1 VSGHLYDPRGPRPT
15 CASHVWSING
25 SIGDSWGFVLR
36 NCTSFATWRL
46 RERNGLGFSNAFR
59 DRHWGDARQWDDVA
73 RDLGYRVDSVP
84 AIGAIA
90 QSDAGRAGHV
100 AWVSDIGPGTV
111 TVEEYNHATPGGYG
125 VRTVPVGEFRYL
137 HLADVAP
144 SPLLGSDRP
153 VVSVSDGLG
162 ESWTARVDAGGTL
175 RVAAPGRQDRVVG
188 RRSAYSP
195 RAAPALSLDHRGRPW
210 VAVTARDG
218 RVLAG
223 TLRGTR
229 FALRPVGVSAVTAS
243 PALAQ
248 SRTHRPVL
256 ATVSPAGTLA
266 TRRLTQRGRWSH
278 PERVG
283 RPGSWATH
291 TAPVLGTDDSGRT
304 WLVAVGARGT
314 TYARVLGRGRLV
326 RLAGAPGS
334 ITSTPALTTA
344 ADGTTYLHQVSAAG
358 RLGVRTLAG
367 LRWSRPAVLDGQ
379 WSPYASP
386 AVGDVAG
393 RLHLAAVDAR
403 GAVLLRAALPGER
416 SRLTVRARSSSDLTR
431 SPGLVTR
438 SNAGVFVVAHTAGR
452 STRSRL
458 LARPASALVGHSAP
472 TRAGFT
478 P

>member
-1 VSGHLYDPRGPRPT
+1 
-15 CASHVWSING
+15 
-25 SIGDSWGFVLR
+25 
-36 NCTSFATWRL
+36 
-46 RERNGLGFSNAFR
+46 
-59 DRHWGDARQWDDVA
+59 
-73 RDLGYRVDSVP
+73 
-84 AIGAIA
+84 
-90 QSDAGRAGHV
+90 
-100 AWVSDIGPGTV
+100 
-111 TVEEYNHATPGGYG
+111 
-125 VRTVPVGEFRYL
+125 
-137 HLADVAP
+137 
-144 SPLLGSDRP
+144 
-153 VVSVSDGLG
+153 
-162 ESWTARVDAGGTL
+162 
-175 RVAAPGRQDRVVG
+175 
-188 RRSAYSP
+188 
-195 RAAPALSLDHRGRPW
+195 
-210 VAVTARDG
+210 
-218 RVLAG
+218 
-223 TLRGTR
+223 
-229 FALRPVGVSAVTAS
+229 
-243 PALAQ
+243 
-248 SRTHRPVL
+248 
-256 ATVSPAGTLA
+256 
-266 TRRLTQRGRWSH
+266 
-278 PERVG
+278 
-283 RPGSWATH
+283 
-291 TAPVLGTDDSGRT
+291 VLGTDDSGRT

-344 ADGTTYLHQVSAAG
+344 TDGTTYLHQVSAAG

-367 LRWSRPAVLDGQ
+367 LRWSRPAVLGGQ

-438 SNAGVFVVAHTAGR
+438 SNAGVFVVAHPAGR